1 VQRIFCIKTEHMR
14 RVLFTAGLAVWLLS
28 CGSSEETT
36 PTGGNATGE
45 GGAVNKGGDQ
55 YGGTENGAGT
65 ATGPGTGAAPAGGA
79 ATGTNAGTGGDS
91 TSADSVQRY

>member
-1 VQRIFCIKTEHMR
+1 MR
-14 RVLFTAGLAVWLLS
+14 RVFFMAGMALWLLS
-28 CGSSEETT
+28 CGSSEEAT
-36 PTGGNATGE
+36 PTGGNASGE
-45 GGAVNKGGDQ
+45 GGAVNTGRDN

-79 ATGTNAGTGGDS
+79 TTGTNAGTGGDS